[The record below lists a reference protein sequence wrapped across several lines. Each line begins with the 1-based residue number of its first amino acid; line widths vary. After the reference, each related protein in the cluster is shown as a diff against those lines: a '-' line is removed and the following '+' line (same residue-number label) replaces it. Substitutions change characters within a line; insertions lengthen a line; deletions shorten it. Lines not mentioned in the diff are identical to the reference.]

1 VASERDEVRRLEALA
16 LYDILDTDPE
26 PEFDDIV
33 LLASEICDTPVSLV
47 SLIAKDR
54 QWFKARVGFE
64 PCQTPIEQS
73 VCAHSLSSPELLV
86 IPDLTAD
93 PRTRDGG
100 LVTGEPH
107 IRFYAGAPLIMAD
120 GVAVGTLCV
129 IDTVPRPAGLTAKQ
143 ATSLTALARQVV
155 VLLEMRRIS
164 NRKDDLF
171 RRQKRI
177 SSEVR
182 AIAASSIAAQE
193 AGGIGTFDIDIS
205 SGIIKLSAEAC
216 RIFRLPVKDEYPAD
230 MIYDIVISED
240 RDLPSSMTNRTS
252 GRAPQEVEYRIRTP
266 REGVRRIARRA
277 SFIFDPQGS
286 KPARM
291 VGTIQDV
298 TEQRRAEARMA
309 ALVQLGDS
317 LRDVDDVPQ
326 TAFRAAEILAGALGA
341 TRAGFGIV
349 NMMDETVIM
358 QPDWR
363 APGVATL
370 EGLHRFRDY
379 GTFIDDLLRGETV
392 LIGDVT
398 QDPRTRDNAQR
409 LLDIG
414 IRVLVNVPIF
424 DKGRFTLVVFAHYD
438 EPHEWT
444 VAEVDF
450 VRTVGDRLQA
460 AIARLAAEME
470 QDILNRE
477 LSHRLKNTLSVVQ
490 AIASQTLKG
499 VSERGPIEA
508 FEKRLQT
515 LSSAHDILI
524 HQNWTGATMEDIV
537 RETLDRIGMPDR
549 VDISGRPVMLGPKA
563 TQNAMLLMHEL
574 ATNALKYGALSTETG
589 RVAVEWVLAPA
600 SHPVVSATGSSA
612 NGKSGSE
619 LELVWRETGGPDVA
633 PPERRGFGSRL
644 IRMGML
650 GTGGVDISYPSSG
663 IVVTM
668 RASLPDLQQA
678 G

>member
-1 VASERDEVRRLEALA
+1 MASERDDERRLEALA

-47 SLIAKDR
+47 SLVAKDR
-54 QWFKARVGFE
+54 QWFKARIGFE
-64 PCQTPIEQS
+64 ACQTPIDQS
-73 VCAHSLSSPELLV
+73 VCAHSLTSNELLI

-93 PRTRDGG
+93 ARTRDNR
-100 LVTGEPH
+100 LVTEEPH
-107 IRFYAGAPLIMAD
+107 IRFYAGAPLVMGD

-129 IDTVPRPAGLTAKQ
+129 IDTVPRPQGLTSKQ
-143 ATSLTALARQVV
+143 EKSLTALARQVV

-240 RDLPSSMTNRTS
+240 RDLPSSMSNRTS

-277 SFIFDPQGS
+277 SFIFDQGG
-286 KPARM
+286 KAVRM

-326 TAFRAAEILAGALGA
+326 TAFRAAEILAAALGA

-349 NMMDETVIM
+349 NLMDETVIM

-363 APGVATL
+363 APGVSTL

-379 GTFIDDLLRGETV
+379 GSFIDDLMRGETV

-398 QDPRTRDNAQR
+398 QDPRTSDYADR

-424 DKGRFTLVVFAHYD
+424 DKGRFSLVVFAHYD

-460 AIARLAAEME
+460 AIARFAAEME

-490 AIASQTLKG
+490 AIASQTLKT
-499 VSERGPIEA
+499 VPERGPVEA

-537 RETLDRIGMPDR
+537 RETLERIGMPER
-549 VDISGRPVMLGPKA
+549 VDISGRGVLLGPKA

-574 ATNALKYGALSTETG
+574 ATNALKYGALSSETG
-589 RVAVEWVLAPA
+589 RVAVEWVVTPA
-600 SHPVVSATGSSA
+600 AQSS
-612 NGKSGSE
+612 GGQPE
-619 LELVWRETGGPDVA
+619 LDLVWRETGGPDVTA
-633 PPERRGFGSRL
+633 PERRGFGSRL
-644 IRMGML
+644 IRMGLM
-650 GTGGVDISYPSSG
+650 GTGGVEISYPASG

-668 RASLPDLQQA
+668 RASLPELQQA

>member
-1 VASERDEVRRLEALA
+1 MASERDDARRLEALA
-16 LYDILDTDPE
+16 LYDIMDTDPE

-47 SLIAKDR
+47 SLVATDR
-54 QWFKARVGFE
+54 QWFKARIGFE

-73 VCAHSLSSPELLV
+73 VCAHSLTSTDLL
-86 IPDLTAD
+86 IITDLTAD
-93 PRTRDGG
+93 ERTRDNS
-100 LVTGEPH
+100 LVTHEPH
-107 IRFYAGAPLIMAD
+107 IRFYAGAPLVMPD

-129 IDTVPRPAGLTAKQ
+129 IDTVARPQGLTVKQ
-143 ATSLTALARQVV
+143 QKSLTALARQVV

-193 AGGIGTFDIDIS
+193 AGGIGTFDIDID

-216 RIFRLPVKDEYPAD
+216 RIFRLPVKDEYPTD
-230 MIYDIVISED
+230 MIYDIVISDD
-240 RDLPSSMTNRTS
+240 RELPSTLSSRIS
-252 GRAPQEVEYRIRTP
+252 GEAPQEVEYRIRTP
-266 REGVRRIARRA
+266 HEGVRRIARRA
-277 SFIFDPQGS
+277 SFILDPEG
-286 KPARM
+286 KAVRM

-349 NMMDETVIM
+349 NRMDETVMM

-363 APGVATL
+363 APGVSTL

-379 GTFIDDLLRGETV
+379 GSFIDDLARGETV

-398 QDPRTRDNAQR
+398 QDLRTRDNAQK
-409 LLDIG
+409 LLDMG

-438 EPHEWT
+438 EPHAWT

-450 VRTVGDRLQA
+450 VRSVGDRLQA
-460 AIARLAAEME
+460 AIARLSAEME

-499 VSERGPIEA
+499 VTDRVPVEA

-549 VDISGRPVMLGPKA
+549 LDIIGRGVMLGPKA

-574 ATNALKYGALSTETG
+574 ATNALKYGALSSEAG
-589 RVAVEWVLAPA
+589 RVAVEWSVTHHQAQPEDE
-600 SHPVVSATGSSA
+600 VSDVADA
-612 NGKSGSE
+612 E
-619 LELVWRETGGPDVA
+619 FAFVWREIGGPEVIA
-633 PPERRGFGSRL
+633 PERRGFGSRL

-650 GTGGVDISYPSSG
+650 GTGGVDIRYPSSG